1 MAHRSGDWDQNPR
14 HGEDHRHRQD
24 AEGEGQVVLYGRYRL
39 SRDQDQM
46 KKLGGVVGV
55 QPHIRGLD
63 GHIGAREPMAIS
75 TFAVARAGPSLTPLL
90 TKC

>member
-1 MAHRSGDWDQNPR
+1 
-14 HGEDHRHRQD
+14 
-24 AEGEGQVVLYGRYRL
+24 
-39 SRDQDQM
+39 M